1 MKKFIVVIA
10 IAMFGLSFGQ
20 ETKFGVKAGANLANA
35 NSEISNQSID
45 TSNLFGFYLG
55 GFATI
60 KFAEQFAFQPE
71 ILLSMEGTKFEQSST
86 GYKYVE
92 NDKFTMINVPLML
105 KWFPVAD
112 NGFNVEFGPQIGFV
126 ASAKYDSEE
135 TILGTTQK
143 EDGDIEDFKSLN
155 LSLNAG
161 LAYQL
166 ENGLGFNARYNIGL
180 SDLYDG
186 DLNGTSYKLNNISL
200 GLSYTFKK

>member
-1 MKKFIVVIA
+1 MKKFIVIIA
-10 IAMFGLSFGQ
+10 VAMFGLSFGQ

-35 NSEISNQSID
+35 NVEFDNKSAD

-60 KFAEQFAFQPE
+60 KFADQFAFQPE
-71 ILLSMEGTKFEQSST
+71 LLLSMEGTKLEESST
-86 GYKYVE
+86 GYEYVE
-92 NDKFTMINVPLML
+92 KDKFTMINVPLML

-112 NGFNVEFGPQIGFV
+112 SGFNVEFGPQIGFV
-126 ASAKYDSEE
+126 ASAKYELEE
-135 TILGTTQK
+135 TILGVTTT

-161 LAYQL
+161 LAYEL

-186 DLNGTSYKLNNISL
+186 NDSGASYKLNNISL